1 MFLEYKSEL
10 IVGTDTDFPC
20 QPKVKSIFIVKF
32 IWAGKFFNLNLI
44 PKHSNMLSSVRCVLD
59 ILSTNRNA

>member
-20 QPKVKSIFIVKF
+20 QPKVKSIFKF
-32 IWAGKFFNLNLI
+32 QINLSRKILQFKFNTKAFKYALQ
-44 PKHSNMLSSVRCVLD
+44 R
-59 ILSTNRNA
+59 